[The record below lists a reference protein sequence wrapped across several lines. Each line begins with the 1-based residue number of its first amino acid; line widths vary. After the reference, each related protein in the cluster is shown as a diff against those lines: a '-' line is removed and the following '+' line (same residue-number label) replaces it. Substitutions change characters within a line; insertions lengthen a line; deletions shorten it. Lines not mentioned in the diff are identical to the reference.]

1 MYPGSILDVCLNHT
15 SVSRWVQFT
24 SSVLYWVARFP
35 LESLMLGGL
44 LVLSFIILS
53 GLLMRGLI
61 LLGRGRSIKR
71 LWLWG
76 FPLAFLISISPLAIG
91 EPLLTQFLPTYQGQT
106 ADAVVIL
113 GRGRSLQPSR
123 VLKAVELIA
132 RDRAPQVFVSGYGDA
147 PAMAHLLA
155 QYGVEP
161 DKISGESCSRTTEQN
176 AQYTAQQLM
185 PTGVQSIILISDPP
199 HLLRSQLVF
208 RSLGFEVLPYPSPL
222 PDTTALS
229 YRRLLA
235 LRESM
240 GLVSYGLMGRYW
252 SRPLAPVETTV
263 AQ

>member
-1 MYPGSILDVCLNHT
+1 MYLGSILDVCSHHL

-24 SSVLYWVARFP
+24 SSVFYWVARFP
-35 LESLMLGGL
+35 LESLVLGGL
-44 LVLSFIILS
+44 LLLSFLILS
-53 GLLMRGLI
+53 GLVMRGFI

-76 FPLAFLISISPLAIG
+76 FPLAFLISVSPLVIG

-106 ADAVVIL
+106 ADAIVIL
-113 GRGRSLQPSR
+113 GRGRFLQSSR

-132 RDRAPQVFVSGYGDA
+132 RDRAPRVFVSGYSDA
-147 PAMAHLLA
+147 PLMAHLLE
-155 QYGVEP
+155 QYGVESG
-161 DKISGESCSRTTEQN
+161 KISGESCSRTTEQN

-185 PTGVQSIILISDPP
+185 PNGVQSIILISDPT

-208 RSLGFEVLPYPSPL
+208 RSLGFKVLPYPSPL

-229 YRRLLA
+229 YRRLLV

-252 SRPLAPVETTV
+252 SRPLASVETTV